1 MGGYKEHSSEHRVE
15 RAVEKDRNAG
25 TFEGMGVLYTPHKK
39 FSYTFIVGD
48 LKNYS
53 ATNSCFINGL
63 HTLHEFIPTFL
74 KKNIHIQQAIKF
86 QKLDNVL
93 GSSIKFYPGFIE
105 LPRTFLNLLDLFGIV
120 PQTCLVKNALGS
132 STNFQEIRQVLG
144 IRQSSRKFEK
154 VLDHMSQTFQTFL
167 ELPRTLSNLLDLL
180 HLAELRDV
188 SNFLELPSSFQN
200 FNP

>member
-1 MGGYKEHSSEHRVE
+1 MWVCLIIWRFLYCWHMIGKIILSPYWRACFQSKYLVAENHKPVPVPYDVEGSWENLNTGVSWNMGGYKEHSSEHRVE

-86 QKLDNVL
+86 
-93 GSSIKFYPGFIE
+93 
-105 LPRTFLNLLDLFGIV
+105 
-120 PQTCLVKNALGS
+120 
-132 STNFQEIRQVLG
+132 
-144 IRQSSRKFEK
+144 
-154 VLDHMSQTFQTFL
+154 
-167 ELPRTLSNLLDLL
+167 
-180 HLAELRDV
+180 
-188 SNFLELPSSFQN
+188 
-200 FNP
+200 